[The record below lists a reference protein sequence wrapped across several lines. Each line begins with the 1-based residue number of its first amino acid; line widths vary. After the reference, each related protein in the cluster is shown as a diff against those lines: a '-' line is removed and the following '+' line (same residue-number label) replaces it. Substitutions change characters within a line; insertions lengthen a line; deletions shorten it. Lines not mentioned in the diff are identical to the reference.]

1 MLCEATN
8 FYPRGAGDREG
19 GGGQPTKNLSRSI
32 TAVITRA
39 TLATI
44 LLSVSSYLPVMTF
57 TVFAQE

>member
-8 FYPRGAGDREG
+8 FYPRGEG
-19 GGGQPTKNLSRSI
+19 GMRGRKPTKSLSRSI